1 MYIYDICRHYYNG
14 NMHCTVS
21 YEYTPHSLYQPLLS
35 CPNSITC
42 VYLYCCR
49 FYEASKD
56 LRTIVGAVENRADKD
71 EIMSLVE
78 RARKAFQRELTG
90 VFIVS
95 PRRTCTAR
103 VTVLAL
109 CVCLLPL

>member
-1 MYIYDICRHYYNG
+1 M
-14 NMHCTVS
+14 
-21 YEYTPHSLYQPLLS
+21 
-35 CPNSITC
+35 
-42 VYLYCCR
+42 
-49 FYEASKD
+49 
-56 LRTIVGAVENRADKD
+56 DKD

-78 RARKAFQRELTG
+78 RARKTFQRELTG